1 MWPNT
6 TQSRRGVP
14 RKAPHCFFGFID
26 EVGTSSGSHRD
37 DRSNLFSSTFLG
49 RSNVTLE
56 SKSKFAKRE
65 KNAPVPPSRQN
76 SDCCKAVLFAPGLRF
91 DGLVPFHAR
100 LLPRAGESRG
110 RLSRGRRHC
119 VSQRLHLN
127 QLALGAIDVSCG
139 CSVGDN
145 ASDSTQAQRA
155 SVEMIAGV
163 AHRCGRP
170 PCDLTGG
177 IWELQ
182 ANVHYGQVSAVVAPD
197 RVSICGAQHAAND
210 LSTLGGGLGLVD
222 TLYPLSEAFA
232 SFFCRGAHQDARF
245 SSRLHRP

>member
-1 MWPNT
+1 M
-6 TQSRRGVP
+6 
-14 RKAPHCFFGFID
+14 
-26 EVGTSSGSHRD
+26 
-37 DRSNLFSSTFLG
+37 
-49 RSNVTLE
+49 
-56 SKSKFAKRE
+56 
-65 KNAPVPPSRQN
+65 PPSRQN

-210 LSTLGGGLGLVD
+210 LSTPWRRLGARR
-222 TLYPLSEAFA
+222 YPLPSLRSVCLFLLQGSA
-232 SFFCRGAHQDARF
+232 SGCKVLVSFTQT
-245 SSRLHRP
+245 LT